1 MIGSGPRLS
10 VIVPALN
17 EAATLAA
24 TLAPLQPLRG
34 EGVEILL
41 VDGGS
46 DDDTVAVATPLVD
59 RLFHGTRGRARQM
72 NLGGFA
78 ARGRVLLFLHADT
91 LLPPG
96 FDEEIMAGLARS
108 GCAWGRFDVRILG
121 RSPLL
126 GIVAAMM
133 NLRSRWTGIATGDQA
148 IFCTRAAFLR
158 AGGFAPIPLME
169 DLAFSRAMK
178 PLSPPLCLR
187 AEVRTSGRRWETQG
201 VVRTILR
208 MWALRA
214 AWFFGADPAALARR
228 YGYRIPDPTPQIV
241 VFARAPQPGRAKTRL
256 AARYGADG
264 AAAIA
269 RACLLRT
276 LATAA
281 GAAPGR
287 VSLWVEGDIDDF
299 LRETAAQFEVPLA
312 RQPEGDLGEKMHAA
326 LQRTLACRGP
336 AILIGTDCPAFTPA
350 HLERAM
356 AALAEADVVTVPA
369 EDGGYVLIG
378 ARRVDARLF
387 SGIAWSTPEVMRETR
402 ERVRAL
408 GWRMTELDT
417 LWDVDR
423 PADVERAQ
431 ALGLLEDLAA
441 PL

>member
-24 TLAPLQPLRG
+24 TLAPLQALRG
-34 EGVEILL
+34 RGVEILL

-46 DDDTVAVATPLVD
+46 EDETIAVATPLVD
-59 RLFHGTRGRARQM
+59 RLFRGTRGRARQM

-91 LLPPG
+91 LLPAG
-96 FDEEIMAGLARS
+96 FDEEIMDGLARS

-121 RSPLL
+121 GSPLL
-126 GIVAAMM
+126 PGVAAMM

-148 IFCTRAAFLR
+148 IFCTRAAFQR
-158 AGGFAPIPLME
+158 AGGYAPLALME
-169 DLAFSRAMK
+169 DLAFSKAMK
-178 PLSPPLCLR
+178 RLSRPLTLR
-187 AEVRTSGRRWETQG
+187 AKVETSGRRWTSQG
-201 VVRTILR
+201 VLRTILR
-208 MWALRA
+208 MWTLRA
-214 AWFFGADPAALARR
+214 AWFLGADPAALARR
-228 YGYRIPDPTPQIV
+228 YGYRIPDPLPQIV
-241 VFARAPQPGRAKTRL
+241 VFARAPRPGRAKSRL
-256 AARYGADG
+256 AGRYGAEG

-281 GAAPGR
+281 AAAPGR
-287 VSLWVEGDIDDF
+287 VSLWVEGEIDDF
-299 LRETAAQFEVPLA
+299 LRETAARFELPLA
-312 RQPEGDLGEKMHAA
+312 RQPDGDLGEKMHAA

-336 AILIGTDCPAFTPA
+336 AILIGTDCPAFTA
-350 HLERAM
+350 THLERAM
-356 AALAEADVVTVPA
+356 AALAEADVVAVPA

-378 ARRVDARLF
+378 ARRVDPRLF
-387 SGIAWSTPEVMRETR
+387 AGIAWSTPDVMADTR

-431 ALGLLEDLAA
+431 ALGLLEDLPA